1 MGFAFESDKRLAA
14 WISPKIT
21 LVLMFSSAGWQFKG
35 RPNVALMVLRSP
47 SSECVWAIETTS
59 STPFRTIWCFSSV
72 QQQLYQILFL
82 LKQKVIISVK
92 TTIKKWV
99 IENTEKN
106 QSSDLLSQEVSSWI
120 DHVFLS
126 NLSMI
131 LIDESVIFLRE

>member
-1 MGFAFESDKRLAA
+1 
-14 WISPKIT
+14 
-21 LVLMFSSAGWQFKG
+21 
-35 RPNVALMVLRSP
+35 
-47 SSECVWAIETTS
+47 
-59 STPFRTIWCFSSV
+59 
-72 QQQLYQILFL
+72 LFL